1 MRVRSIYLTSAA
13 VLLWA
18 CGGQPAADS
27 AAKSAGPVED
37 VAAVKQSIE
46 EANARFLDALSK
58 GDVPTAGNNYAEDA
72 VVMMPNMPAWQG
84 KSAIVD
90 GFTGFLGEYKL
101 SNGKPT
107 TTDVMIAGDLAIETG
122 TFEWT
127 ITPKKGAAVTDKG
140 KYLTVWKKQADGT
153 WKIIR
158 DINNS
163 DLAAPTGN

>member
-1 MRVRSIYLTSAA
+1 MRARSTYLAAAA

-27 AAKSAGPVED
+27 ATKSAEPAVD
-37 VAAVKQSIE
+37 VAAVKQTIE
-46 EANARFLDALSK
+46 DANARFLDALSK
-58 GDVPTAGNNYAEDA
+58 ADVSTAAANYADDA
-72 VVMMPNMPAWQG
+72 ILMMPNAPAWQG
-84 KSAIVD
+84 KQAIVD
-90 GFTGFLGEYKL
+90 GFTGFLKEYKL

-107 TTDVMIAGDLAIETG
+107 TTDVQVAGDLAVETG

-127 ITPKKGAAVTDKG
+127 LTPKSGAAMTDKG

-163 DLAAPTGN
+163 DLPPAGGH